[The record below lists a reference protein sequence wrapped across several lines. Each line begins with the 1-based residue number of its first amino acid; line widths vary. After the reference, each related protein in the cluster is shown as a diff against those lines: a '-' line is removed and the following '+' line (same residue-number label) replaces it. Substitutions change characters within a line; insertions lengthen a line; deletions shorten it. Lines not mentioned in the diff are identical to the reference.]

1 MITDRNRIPL
11 SEFQQGTGW
20 ELKPQG
26 ACRGDIC
33 IPVPPSALS
42 GREVEVSAMAAALN
56 MPLVHDDSRGLTA
69 VGPAVVAG
77 RQLETAEAPD
87 LVLPDLEGRAFVL
100 SSLRGQKVLLIAW
113 APY

>member
-1 MITDRNRIPL
+1 MITDRERVPV
-11 SEFQQGTGW
+11 SEFEQGTGW

-33 IPVPPSALS
+33 IPVPDSAFA
-42 GREVEVSAMAAALN
+42 GGEVDVAAMAAALH
-56 MPLVHDDSRGLTA
+56 MPLVHDDSRGVTA

-87 LVLPDLEGRAFVL
+87 LVLPDLDGRDFAL
-100 SSLRGQKVLLIAW
+100 SSLRGQKVLLVAW